1 MKISKTSEIF
11 LVFEVFPMKINV
23 SWETI
28 WLKFDMN
35 FIGRKKFFV
44 KKNDWKNVCFKKF
57 LSKRKLSLY
66 IKVPV
71 AKSLFV
77 LMKVC
82 FQKIKYICSIAIV
95 IMTWFITTW
104 VNKTTK
110 ILNLTDN
117 YAQISFILLNET
129 VTKNIKRM

>member
-1 MKISKTSEIF
+1 
-11 LVFEVFPMKINV
+11 
-23 SWETI
+23 
-28 WLKFDMN
+28 MN

-95 IMTWFITTW
+95 IMT
-104 VNKTTK
+104 
-110 ILNLTDN
+110 
-117 YAQISFILLNET
+117 
-129 VTKNIKRM
+129 